1 MVPATKGTASGGI
14 TSYMKHQCAVNNRST
29 VHLMTVL
36 ADTEGEARCASV
48 RAFIDTGAQISLIS
62 TALVKAIKPWNVG
75 VERLRICT
83 IGWCTEE
90 GVLNLYKLTVIGKV
104 GRYVVVHGKQIPR
117 KPATHIPTSSILTS
131 TLRCWC

>member
-1 MVPATKGTASGGI
+1 
-14 TSYMKHQCAVNNRST
+14 
-29 VHLMTVL
+29 MTVL
-36 ADTEGEARCASV
+36 SDTEGEARCASV
-48 RAFIDTGAQISLIS
+48 PVFIDTGAQVSFIS

-75 VERLRICT
+75 VERLRICAF
-83 IGWCTEE
+83 GGCTEE

-117 KPATHIPTSSILTS
+117 NSTTHILPSSILTS